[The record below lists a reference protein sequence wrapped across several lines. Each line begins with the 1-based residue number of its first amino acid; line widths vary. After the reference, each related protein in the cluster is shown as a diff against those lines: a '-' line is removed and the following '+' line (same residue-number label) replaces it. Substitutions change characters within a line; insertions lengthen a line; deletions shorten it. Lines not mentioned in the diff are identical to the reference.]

1 MLIEVGQGPT
11 GWKGRGG
18 KEPDI
23 LKKRGKGKKR
33 SDEQEQ
39 AETVQLIYDLKG
51 PNQP

>member
-1 MLIEVGQGPT
+1 MERPRR
-11 GWKGRGG
+11 KGTRCT
-18 KEPDI
+18 EEE
-23 LKKRGKGKKR
+23 REGKKR